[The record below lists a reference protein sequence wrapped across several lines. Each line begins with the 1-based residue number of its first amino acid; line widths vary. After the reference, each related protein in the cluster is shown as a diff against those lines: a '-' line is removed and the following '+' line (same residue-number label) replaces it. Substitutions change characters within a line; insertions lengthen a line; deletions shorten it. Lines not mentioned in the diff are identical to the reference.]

1 MRATL
6 RLAALTLCLVAFG
19 ADFAAAQNQ
28 PPPPPQRRDTF
39 KPDEIIHEGH
49 KFFCATATASS
60 TPKTPATGVCSGR
73 GLRSDL
79 ITAAKV
85 PAR

>member
-6 RLAALTLCLVAFG
+6 RFAAITLCLLAFG
-19 ADFAAAQNQ
+19 ADLAAAQNQ

-49 KFFCATATASS
+49 KFFVIHPLPIRRIRRAADGAQR
-60 TPKTPATGVCSGR
+60 AVGTGHCD
-73 GLRSDL
+73 GLSM
-79 ITAAKV
+79 
-85 PAR
+85 